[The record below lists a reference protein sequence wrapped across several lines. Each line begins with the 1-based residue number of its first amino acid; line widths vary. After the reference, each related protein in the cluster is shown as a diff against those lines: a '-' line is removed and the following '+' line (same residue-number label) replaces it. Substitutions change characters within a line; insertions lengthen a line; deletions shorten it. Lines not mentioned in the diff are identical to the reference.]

1 MYGGDSVAARRVRCS
16 QLRWLQPQWS
26 DALGRAAGRGM
37 WGLPAPVGIHVGRP
51 AGIAMR
57 RRARA
62 GPLPV
67 ADLVF
72 DVNLPPCRVLAA
84 ALYCY
89 RTAGPPPGACTA
101 PVRARP
107 PPGLHLHALPSGASL
122 CPPPRMLPKP
132 P

>member
-1 MYGGDSVAARRVRCS
+1 MHGGDSVAARRGRCS
-16 QLRWLQPQWS
+16 QLQWLQLQCS
-26 DALGRAAGRGM
+26 AALGRAVGRGM
-37 WGLPAPVGIHVGRP
+37 WGLSAPVGIHMGRP

-62 GPLPV
+62 EPLPA

-89 RTAGPPPGACTA
+89 RTVGPPLGACTA

-107 PPGLHLHALPSGASL
+107 PPGL
-122 CPPPRMLPKP
+122 
-132 P
+132 